1 MHLAAFP
8 IIKCPHQAT
17 KKVFINSN
25 VADRRD
31 GSVWLRRKQ
40 AELLQRK

>member
-1 MHLAAFP
+1 MPLSAFAMTESSGS
-8 IIKCPHQAT
+8 AT

-40 AELLQRK
+40 AESLQRK